1 MLTTLIKL
9 IIAAVICIG
18 ITLFVSLNTHD
29 VSLRI
34 WPEQTGLSVQ
44 AWAVVLSSLAFG
56 LIVGAGLFWFQ
67 MLILKAQIRRLKK
80 QLENTSSGATPLRH
94 LTITNHRIDR
104 ATSEFSTLD

>member
-18 ITLFVSLNTHD
+18 IALFVSLNTHD

-34 WPEQTGLSVQ
+34 WPEETGLSVQ

-56 LIVGAGLFWFQ
+56 LIMGAGLFWFQ

-80 QLENTSSGATPLRH
+80 QLENTSSGATPPSAPH
-94 LTITNHRIDR
+94 HPHHRID
-104 ATSEFSTLD
+104 SNV